1 MDDRLTKAEWIAC
14 GLDTLSREGASA
26 LKVGPLA
33 VKLNVSRG
41 SFYWHFKDIAA
52 YRANLL
58 ARWLEQST
66 DQVIETLEGE
76 PDAPDRLKRLMRRAF
91 NRQSPPERA
100 IRAWALQ
107 DGEVASAVASV
118 DARRV
123 GYIGVLLRSA
133 GVSPAKAASRAAF
146 VYWAYLGQAA
156 IVGPSPATLT
166 SAALDDISQLI
177 ESRTGVR
184 D

>member
-1 MDDRLTKAEWIAC
+1 MDERLTKAEWIAC
-14 GLDTLSREGASA
+14 GLKTLSREGASA

-33 VKLNVSRG
+33 EKLNVSRG

-52 YRANLL
+52 YRASLL
-58 ARWLEQST
+58 DRWLEQST

-76 PDAPDRLKRLMRRAF
+76 AGTPDRLKRLMRRAF
-91 NRQSPPERA
+91 NRQSPLERA

-107 DGEVASAVASV
+107 DGEVAAAVASV

-123 GYIGVLLRSA
+123 AYIAGLLRGA
-133 GVSPAKAASRAAF
+133 GVSPAKSANRAAF

-156 IVGPSPATLT
+156 VMGPSPATFT
-166 SAALDDISQLI
+166 NAALDDISQLI
-177 ESRTGVR
+177 ESTGG
-184 D
+184 